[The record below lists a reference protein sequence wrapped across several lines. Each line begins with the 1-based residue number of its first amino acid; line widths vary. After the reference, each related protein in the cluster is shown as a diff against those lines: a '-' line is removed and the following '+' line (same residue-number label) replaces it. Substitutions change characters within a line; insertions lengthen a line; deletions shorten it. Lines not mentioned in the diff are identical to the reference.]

1 MVRHDPNYEEKPPV
15 TLEGIAAV
23 LAVVPA
29 LIGQASQKD
38 QQSALSDAL
47 RMLSR
52 ACVMA
57 GGKTGETQTALA
69 DMLEPFRCTGEPDH
83 TGALSRLL
91 AENKGLK
98 EYEAWVEQ
106 TVRLISTSGDIG
118 LTVKAGNNLPEA
130 VCVLLE
136 DRKRLSTLLEESGFP
151 SGFRGAH
158 TLFARLQELV
168 VAWRKAEEAGTQIP
182 PSLLAENEKRFQEKV
197 AASLRV
203 ILYPGQP
210 APNLDLDGLLH
221 EADSRLN
228 RGKPPQGNPPPYVV
242 LADVEKK
249 LAAALN
255 TEPDDFEDLTRVA
268 MHAAEDAKKWRER
281 EETATDIRDAAL
293 EEAAARFDRS
303 AATLTAWQVRS
314 FIRALKSKPAPKWE
328 PDSPTDLPD
337 EQQAPREPPPEK
349 LRELFEHREARE
361 EAARRLD
368 ALATSDAHDFGWALA
383 QMRAGKKVRRPVW
396 EHPYFYRFTGSRIED
411 ESGVSAVVHWENILA
426 TDWEVAE

>member
-1 MVRHDPNYEEKPPV
+1 MSDERREKIELSV
-15 TLEGIAAV
+15 SWKGGAAS
-23 LAVVPA
+23 
-29 LIGQASQKD
+29 IQ
-38 QQSALSDAL
+38 
-47 RMLSR
+47 
-52 ACVMA
+52 CEA
-57 GGKTGETQTALA
+57 GGTPNAMKMTVQKLA
-69 DMLEPFRCTGEPDH
+69 AAFV
-83 TGALSRLL
+83 A
-91 AENKGLK
+91 
-98 EYEAWVEQ
+98 AWPPARDVWCAHVE
-106 TVRLISTSGDIG
+106 S
-118 LTVKAGNNLPEA
+118 A
-130 VCVLLE
+130 
-136 DRKRLSTLLEESGFP
+136 
-151 SGFRGAH
+151 
-158 TLFARLQELV
+158 
-168 VAWRKAEEAGTQIP
+168 AGTSIP
-182 PSLLAENEKRFQEKV
+182 PSLLSENEKRFREEV

-210 APNLDLDGLLH
+210 APSLDLDGLLH
-221 EADSRLN
+221 EADARLN
-228 RGKPPQGNPPPYVV
+228 RGKPPLGNPPPSVV
-242 LADVEKK
+242 LSDVERK

-268 MHAAEDAKKWRER
+268 MRAAEDAKKWRER
-281 EETATDIRDAAL
+281 ERTATDIRDAAL

-383 QMRAGKKVRRPVW
+383 QMRAGKKVRRRVFIPGA
-396 EHPYFYRFTGSRIED
+396 HYRWDGGYVLNHTSTPQD
-411 ESGVSAVVHWENILA
+411 LMPWNDLTA